1 MTRLRVGALYMKKT
15 SSAFLIIIL
24 CLTIISAILLPFI
37 VNESFKLGKGYVVLW
52 KTADMLA
59 YCGTALSVIA
69 TVILS
74 CIAVVNSSK
83 ANEVSDRMLKIE
95 EERMTPYLDILREK
109 SNITEC
115 KDDDTKLKI
124 KLNIRNLGEYPIQ
137 NIYLSRTEL
146 SRKEL
151 DSLYNK
157 EEIQNKIFEQFE
169 KIESNPKDTSDYNL
183 TCIAGLREM
192 VIIHSETKNGKTI
205 KEEEYTPFSE
215 NLFFNIDKKEVD
227 APIELFVTMQDIA
240 GKIFLQ
246 RTKLF
251 IVQRNQDKK
260 YILTMHSKR
269 IEMIEL

>member
-1 MTRLRVGALYMKKT
+1 MKKKL
-15 SSAFLIIIL
+15 SVLVIIIL

-37 VNESFKLGKGYVVLW
+37 VNESFKTGKGYVVLW
-52 KTADMLA
+52 ETADTLA

-69 TVILS
+69 TAILS
-74 CIAVVNSSK
+74 CIAVAISSK

-115 KDDDTKLKI
+115 KDDNSKLKV
-124 KLNIRNLGEYPIQ
+124 KLHIRNLGEYPIQ

-146 SRKEL
+146 SHKEIKN
-151 DSLYNK
+151 LYDK
-157 EEIQNKIFEQFE
+157 EEIQNTIIEQFE
-169 KIESNPKDTSDYNL
+169 KIDSNKNDTVNYNL

-192 VIIHSETKNGKTI
+192 VIVHSKTKNGEKI
-205 KEEEYTPFSE
+205 EEEEHTPFSE
-215 NLFFNIDKKEVD
+215 NLFFNIDKQEVGT
-227 APIELFVTMQDIA
+227 PIELFITMQNIA
-240 GKIFLQ
+240 GKVFLQ

-260 YILTMHSKR
+260 YFLTMHSKR
-269 IEMIEL
+269 IETIEL